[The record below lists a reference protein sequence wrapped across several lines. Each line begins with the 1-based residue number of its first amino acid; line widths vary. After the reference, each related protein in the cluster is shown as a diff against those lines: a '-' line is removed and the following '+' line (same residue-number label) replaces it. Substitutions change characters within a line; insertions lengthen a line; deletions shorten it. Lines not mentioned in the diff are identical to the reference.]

1 MYNGRTSKLAVQK
14 NVICDLC
21 NGKGGKSVSGI
32 YMYVHVYA
40 LLLYIHVYYC
50 TIIHVYNAYMYIYI
64 IIYYADTQLCLG
76 VVYVGSSEALWSM

>member
-32 YMYVHVYA
+32 HVYA

-50 TIIHVYNAYMYIYI
+50 TIIDVYNTYMYMY
-64 IIYYADTQLCLG
+64 
-76 VVYVGSSEALWSM
+76 MF